1 MKDDLVDDVQRELEA
16 ALDVAPSPQFVA
28 RVRVAVENGR
38 ATNWRWSRW
47 IGIGAV
53 SVAALLLVLLPG
65 VWSIARSSNLW
76 YPMNRISP
84 NFRPSGPR
92 RRRPAALEV
101 AAAQVAVAPL
111 AANNPSTAPVAE
123 APKARPAVE
132 PVFSVTETRQPEPE
146 VLVPPDQRIA
156 LAQLMARLKDGRL
169 DATSLPLNV
178 FEDVSPALDAP
189 ANDSDDESSLDIVR
203 RLSS

>member
-65 VWSIARSSNLW
+65 VWSIA
-76 YPMNRISP
+76 
-84 NFRPSGPR
+84 